1 MNRSP
6 SEQHV
11 NISDYQCAVYE
22 WKGTGPTVLF
32 CHATGFHARVWDQVI
47 QKLEGVHC
55 VSVDLRGHG
64 KSTKTPPPYP
74 WDSFVPDIEKI
85 TETLELSRVIG
96 VGHSMGGHVITK
108 VAARNPDKF
117 AGLVLCDPSLFSS
130 DRYRSKS
137 KSERLGN
144 NHPVTKRRNNWNSP
158 EQMFNRLKN
167 HPNFGRWEERVLEDY
182 CNYGLQKTENGD
194 FSLSCPPSVEAS
206 MYGAYIDPI
215 IIEEISEYNRPV
227 RIILAKSREP
237 NQSFSNFGPSVS
249 REDLEHIFPSA
260 ISNRYEDMSHF
271 LPMENSQLVA
281 DEIKLLTGSINTK
294 RH

>member
-1 MNRSP
+1 MDRSP
-6 SEQHV
+6 SEQQI
-11 NISDYQCAVYE
+11 NISSYQCTVYE
-22 WKGTGPTVLF
+22 WEGAEPTILF

-85 TETLELSRVIG
+85 TETIGLSRVIG

-108 VAARNPDKF
+108 VAARNPGIF
-117 AGLVLCDPSLFSS
+117 RGLVLCDPSLFSS

-144 NHPVTKRRNNWNSP
+144 GHPVAKRRNNWNSP
-158 EQMFNRLKN
+158 EQMLNRLIG
-167 HPNFGRWEERVLEDY
+167 HPNFGRWEKRILEDY
-182 CNYGLQKTENGD
+182 CNYGLEQTEDGN
-194 FSLSCPPSVEAS
+194 FSLSCPPLVEAS
-206 MYGAYIDPI
+206 MYGAYIDPVI
-215 IIEEISEYNRPV
+215 LEEIREYNHPV
-227 RIILAKSREP
+227 RIILAKSREL
-237 NQSFSNFGPSVS
+237 NQSFSDFGPSVS
-249 REDLEHIFPSA
+249 REDLENIFPNA
-260 ISNRYEDMSHF
+260 ISNRYDDLSHF

-281 DEIKLLTGSINTK
+281 DEIRLLTCLINTK
-294 RH
+294 HQ